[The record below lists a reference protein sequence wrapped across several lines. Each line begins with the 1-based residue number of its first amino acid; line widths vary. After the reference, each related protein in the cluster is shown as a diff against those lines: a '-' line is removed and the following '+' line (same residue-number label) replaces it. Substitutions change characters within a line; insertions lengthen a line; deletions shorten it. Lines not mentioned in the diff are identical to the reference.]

1 VGFLFNPK
9 PREGSGHQK
18 ENMNRYQIETR
29 FEPET
34 RFEYNSLPPATFRAA
49 HEDELER
56 LKDNLLRQAL
66 QYASDGAYFAPLRRA
81 ANEAAALAWATPFP
95 LLFLPAIFEELAATA
110 RTHTRHQGEIMKRSR
125 KWLQSAA

>member
-1 VGFLFNPK
+1 
-9 PREGSGHQK
+9 
-18 ENMNRYQIETR
+18 MNRLKLDTR

-34 RFEYNSLPPATFRAA
+34 RFDFEPLPAAPFRAA

-56 LKDNLLRQAL
+56 LKDALLRQAL
-66 QYASDGAYFAPLRRA
+66 NYAPEGSYYAPLRRA

-95 LLFLPAIFEELAATA
+95 LLFLPGLFEELAAKA
-110 RTHTRHQGEIMKRSR
+110 RTHTRQQGEIMKRSR